1 MHDDNDSEDDDSDQ
15 ESSVSIV
22 DDDLKEAMRRSILE
36 PTHEP
41 DPQDQDVV
49 AVDMYANESD
59 DHDEPRPIILP
70 CRPEAYLQQ
79 AFNDQDDGDGDEEED
94 APMEES
100 SRL

>member
-1 MHDDNDSEDDDSDQ
+1 M
-15 ESSVSIV
+15 

-36 PTHEP
+36 QTHEP

-49 AVDMYANESD
+49 VVDMYAHENDED
-59 DHDEPRPIILP
+59 DERRPIILP

-79 AFNDQDDGDGDEEED
+79 AFNDQDDGDGDAEED
-94 APMEES
+94 APRPIPT